1 MKTMKK
7 LFALMLAVLM
17 VMGMATTAMADDVTI
32 TITNKAPD
40 HVYEAYQVFSGTLS
54 SAGILSDIEWGSGVN
69 GDALLAA
76 LKASNKFEKEGVNQF
91 AGCANAEAVANI
103 ISKWNADETPIKNFA
118 DVVAANLT
126 NNKKTS
132 VGQENDV
139 YVITLPA
146 VGYYFIKDA
155 QAVTGNNVISDYML
169 YVAKSLEITPKDSEH
184 TFTKT
189 VNNTLDGTYTHA
201 MDAQIGDTVY
211 FKLETKLPS
220 RFHDYKQYVMYM
232 EDVLPAGLTFHRLEA
247 IYVAH
252 AAGGHT
258 YYYNAEASNPADNA
272 YSQDN
277 STTSALAY
285 EKKFGFT
292 GNKLTVNFGD
302 LKKTQTNPNLNDTIT
317 VKYSA
322 TLKDI
327 PNNGAVDVVFG
338 NGDGGVGNQNTA
350 TVYFSNNM
358 NQSKDAITADQTKWE
373 YGSIKDTANV
383 YTYQLEIT
391 KVDSRTQAPL
401 TGAEFYLYRNVTNA
415 DNTTDKMYAHT
426 DANGVITEWNTTT
439 PTRKLV
445 SGDTNGDGVISSDEK
460 TANTGKF
467 IIKGLDSLIYHLEEV
482 KAPEGYNKMEES
494 VVVTINGTISD
505 HNLTNL
511 AGSADSNVGTGTVS
525 DGKLVVT
532 VDNNPGTL
540 LPTTGGIGTTIFYI
554 VGGVL
559 VLGAGAA
566 FVMKRR
572 NEA

>member
-7 LFALMLAVLM
+7 LFALLLAVLM
-17 VMGMATTAMADDVTI
+17 VMGMATTAMADEITI

-54 SAGILSDIEWGSGVN
+54 SVGILSDIEWGSGVN

-76 LKASNKFEKEGVNQF
+76 LKASDKFEKEGVNQF

-118 DVVAANLT
+118 DVVAANLKT
-126 NNKKTS
+126 GTGSCTTS
-132 VGQENDV
+132 VAGNGE
-139 YVITLPA
+139 YVLTLPA

-155 QAVTGNNVISDYML
+155 QAVTGNNVISDHML

-285 EKKFGFT
+285 ERKFGFT

-327 PNNGAVDVVFG
+327 PDNGVVDVVFG
-338 NGDGGVGNQNTA
+338 NGDGRVGNQNTA
-350 TVYFSNNM
+350 TVHFTNDM
-358 NQSKDAITADQTKWE
+358 NKADGQANG
-373 YGSIKDTANV
+373 YLSDTANV
-383 YTYQLEIT
+383 YAYQLEIT
-391 KVDSRTQAPL
+391 KVDSRTKAPL

-439 PTRKLV
+439 PARKLV

-511 AGSADSNVGTGTVS
+511 TGSADSNVGTGTVD
-525 DGKLVVT
+525 DGKLAVNIE
-532 VDNNPGTL
+532 NNPGTL

-566 FVMKRR
+566 FVMKKR
-572 NEA
+572 NEEA